1 MVQTS
6 ESKLWEKS
14 IPAVLAKLGEAADVS
29 RVYVFENSRS
39 DSDRILMSLRYEWV
53 ADGIQSQK
61 DSPHFQNLPYEAGGF
76 GRWASILS
84 RNKAILE
91 ETKLLPTSKR
101 CGNRFMAV
109 TVVRFPNQ
117 F

>member
-14 IPAVLAKLGEAADVS
+14 IPTVLAKLGEAADVS

-91 ETKLLPTSKR
+91 ETKITSDQQAMR
-101 CGNRFMAV
+101 QPVYGG
-109 TVVRFPNQ
+109 
-117 F
+117 